1 MRRVDEYIFA
11 DENNS
16 TNWQL
21 CSNQLKNGWEGRSL
35 PSEVTAEINQNR
47 IAWRNGVSG
56 KA

>member
-21 CSNQLKNGWEGRSL
+21 CSDHLKNGWESRSL
-35 PSEVTAEINQNR
+35 PFEVTAKINQSR
-47 IAWRNGVSG
+47 IAWRNGVPG
-56 KA
+56 KT